1 MFFTTNK
8 DSLGQMPPVFRY
20 LYFIVSSFRMVSF
33 NQWKAKGEP
42 NPFVS
47 QRAKRRHT
55 SQQEIIDIFQDKV

>member
-8 DSLGQMPPVFRY
+8 DSLGQMPELFRY
-20 LYFIVSSFRMVSF
+20 IYFMISSCRMISYG
-33 NQWKAKGEP
+33 QWKAKGEP

-55 SQQEIIDIFQDKV
+55 SQQEIIDIFNDKI

>member
-8 DSLGQMPPVFRY
+8 DSLGQMPRVFRY
-20 LYFIVSSFRMVSF
+20 LYFVLSSFRLVSF
-33 NQWKAKGEP
+33 RQWKAKGEP

-55 SQQEIIDIFQDKV
+55 SQQEIIDIFQDKI